1 MKFTSL
7 GTTGLKVSQLG
18 FGTYVFDNNI
28 WRHDISDEEAIELMT
43 YANSQGVNY
52 FNSSL
57 YYGSGKC
64 EELLGKAIKEMKR
77 EDVVVCTKV
86 GSHKDIRPLDNS
98 PEFILKSTENILK
111 RMDLDYI
118 DVFLIHGPDPKTPL
132 KESIGVLN
140 MLKETNIVKHIGLS
154 NHSLE
159 QIKEA
164 QQYGNIEVLEFYYSL
179 LTQNGIARGNDEL
192 RNYCLD
198 NNIAMTTFRSIERG
212 ILSDLFPDDE
222 TILHMNELYES
233 PYQNPVNRT
242 KLAELIKKLKHL
254 AKSNDMTLAQ
264 LAIAWSLQEGQTDI
278 SLIGMSDKLQIDEN
292 VKATELVLNERLV
305 TELNELVSNYS
316 FDRDGVM
323 NTTRKV

>member
-98 PEFILKSTENILK
+98 PEFILKSTEPPSLLASWTITTRLSPVIVGIRYK
-111 RMDLDYI
+111 PLH
-118 DVFLIHGPDPKTPL
+118 VTPL
-132 KESIGVLN
+132 
-140 MLKETNIVKHIGLS
+140 
-154 NHSLE
+154 
-159 QIKEA
+159 
-164 QQYGNIEVLEFYYSL
+164 
-179 LTQNGIARGNDEL
+179 
-192 RNYCLD
+192 
-198 NNIAMTTFRSIERG
+198 
-212 ILSDLFPDDE
+212 
-222 TILHMNELYES
+222 
-233 PYQNPVNRT
+233 
-242 KLAELIKKLKHL
+242 
-254 AKSNDMTLAQ
+254 
-264 LAIAWSLQEGQTDI
+264 
-278 SLIGMSDKLQIDEN
+278 
-292 VKATELVLNERLV
+292 
-305 TELNELVSNYS
+305 
-316 FDRDGVM
+316 
-323 NTTRKV
+323 